1 MTPDEIVAALDAISP
16 GDAEGAH
23 AEADEL
29 LLKAVPP
36 EVLNAWI
43 AARDRVG
50 FWYA

>member
-1 MTPDEIVAALDAISP
+1 MTIDEIVAALDALEK

-23 AEADEL
+23 GEADEL

-36 EVLNAWI
+36 EVLMAWI
-43 AARDRVG
+43 SARDRVG